1 MLIMI
6 IICYRLINNDA
17 MVKIEI
23 KFSYHF
29 MTMSNLLLAECCMM
43 MNIDWFDEMK
53 HEMCLKYADDDL
65 LMKFQN

>member
-1 MLIMI
+1 
-6 IICYRLINNDA
+6 
-17 MVKIEI
+17 
-23 KFSYHF
+23 